1 MDLMALKQFA
11 LNLQGKLEEYA
22 DDENVA
28 ALAEELGPLLEQA
41 VAGELVDLI
50 EYDEVP
56 GAEMFDEG
64 VFEEYEDLE
73 EAYADFQVE
82 VSGGE
87 DLGDD
92 EEDEDE

>member
-11 LNLQGKLEEYA
+11 LTLQGKLEQYA

-28 ALAEELGPLLEQA
+28 ALAEELAPLLEQA
-41 VAGELVDLI
+41 IAGELVDLI
-50 EYDEVP
+50 DFDEVP
-56 GAEMFDEG
+56 GSGMFDEG

-82 VSGGE
+82 VSGE
-87 DLGDD
+87 GDF
-92 EEDEDE
+92 EDEDEED